1 VGSLVTEDLR
11 SPTKNL
17 HLHLELT
24 DAALGLL
31 QFGALLRRDA
41 RDFTSIYLVLA
52 NPAVKS
58 RLTHTEFFGGSRDG
72 FASSNERNSS
82 QSKLSEEWSWH
93 GEQPFIE
100 GLFFTKIR

>member
-41 RDFTSIYLVLA
+41 RNFTSINLVLV
-52 NPAVKS
+52 NPTVKG
-58 RLTHTEFFGGSRDG
+58 RLTHAEFFGSSCDC
-72 FASSNERNSS
+72 FAGSNERNST
-82 QSKLSEEWSWH
+82 QSKLSREWSWH
-93 GEQPFIE
+93 DEQPFIE
-100 GLFFTKIR
+100 GLFFIKIR